1 MSVDTRRFAAA
12 TRTAASKTGSAPRSR
27 LKLTLTWLT
36 IATALTFFTF
46 TMVATAANSKPD
58 YAGAVKQLAKEQGN
72 GNNGNGNGNGQGNG
86 NGKGNN
92 DSQGGTSTTPAVVIT
107 NGNKKEVCSVNESQ
121 LATLQSNYAVG
132 WMTVDVDGTPTD
144 LVTVAGAQEHDLHQL
159 LGNMTCTL
167 VKDKKVFYLPFD
179 PTSIS

>member
-1 MSVDTRRFAAA
+1 GGDMSVDTRRFAAA

-27 LKLTLTWLT
+27 LKLTMTWLT
-36 IATALTFFTF
+36 IAAALTFFTF

-58 YAGAVKQLAKEQGN
+58 YAGAVKQLAKQHAN
-72 GNNGNGNGNGQGNG
+72 GNNANGNG
-86 NGKGNN
+86 NGKGND
-92 DSQGGTSTTPAVVIT
+92 DSQGDTPAVVVQK
-107 NGNKKEVCSVNESQ
+107 GNKKEVCTVNESQ

-167 VKDKKVFYLPFD
+167 V
-179 PTSIS
+179 

>member
-58 YAGAVKQLAKEQGN
+58 YAGALKQLAKQQGN
-72 GNNGNGNGNGQGNG
+72 NGNGNGQGNG
-86 NGKGNN
+86 NGNKDPQVNA
-92 DSQGGTSTTPAVVIT
+92 GTNAPAVVVQ

-121 LATLQSNYAVG
+121 LSTLQSRYAVG